1 MIMDKINKD
10 MLNKLDGRIDKFGVE
25 LDNFIYKVVTP
36 KKEQMEEVKNTL
48 NDVKKKY
55 DDIVINGIDD
65 TVTFLETKENI
76 SKLEGM
82 LEKSV
87 MEYDDVLKLQE
98 EFEEIQHDKLYN
110 DFLKYGC
117 DNSVKR
123 EFDSNMLLLQ
133 KQMFKKFLEIEKIC
147 NQMEELEQEYKGV
160 IRYVKHPKTQYVGID
175 STPFINK
182 VHQRFN
188 IKNTVGYYTGI
199 TSDKYDFE
207 F

>member
-1 MIMDKINKD
+1 MIMSKINKE
-10 MLNKLDGRIDKFGVE
+10 MLKKLDGRIDKFSVE
-25 LDNFIYKVVTP
+25 LDNFVEKVVTP
-36 KKEQMEEVKNTL
+36 KKEKMEEVTNKL
-48 NDVKKKY
+48 NDTKQKY

-76 SKLEGM
+76 SKLEDI

-87 MEYDDVLKLQE
+87 MEYNDVLQLQE
-98 EFEEIQHDKLYN
+98 EFEEIQYDKLYN

-117 DNSVKR
+117 ENSVKK
-123 EFDSNMLLLQ
+123 EFNSNMLILQ
-133 KQMFKKFLEIEKIC
+133 KQMFKKFLEIENIC

-160 IRYVKHPKTQYVGID
+160 IRYVNHPKVQYVGID

-188 IKNTVGYYTGI
+188 IRNTVGYYTGV
-199 TSDKYDFE
+199 TSDKFDFE

>member
-1 MIMDKINKD
+1 MIMSKINKE
-10 MLNKLDGRIDKFGVE
+10 MLKKLDGRIDNFVE
-25 LDNFIYKVVTP
+25 KVVTP
-36 KKEQMEEVKNTL
+36 KKEKMEEVTNKL
-48 NDVKKKY
+48 NDTKQKY

-76 SKLEGM
+76 SKLEDI

-87 MEYDDVLKLQE
+87 MEYNDVLQLQE
-98 EFEEIQHDKLYN
+98 EFEEIQYDKLYN

-117 DNSVKR
+117 DNSIKK
-123 EFDSNMLLLQ
+123 EFNSNMLIFQ
-133 KQMFKKFLEIEKIC
+133 KQMFKKFLEIENIC

-160 IRYVKHPKTQYVGID
+160 IRYVNHPKVQYVGID

-188 IKNTVGYYTGI
+188 IRNTVGYYTGV
-199 TSDKYDFE
+199 TSDKFDFE